1 MWVSWHYSLESQW
14 KRKNE
19 KVILLLQLNLSTRL
33 TAKMRLAVSS
43 RKLTYG
49 RIYGIRKSW
58 MFYIGSTKL
67 IMLRKSLVLR
77 RTFLDF
83 QLDLVHQRK
92 ETAKNFFI
100 TEFFSSLYQSH
111 LHVTCICLHPGVHW
125 SIHLQPLMIIGGTIE
140 NNRL

>member
-19 KVILLLQLNLSTRL
+19 KVNLLLQLNLSARL

-67 IMLRKSLVLR
+67 IMLRKSLMLR

-83 QLDLVHQRK
+83 ELDLVHQRK

-100 TEFFSSLYQSH
+100 TVFFFLSLPVASPCHLYLSSSR
-111 LHVTCICLHPGVHW
+111 C
-125 SIHLQPLMIIGGTIE
+125 PLIRSSPTIDDNRW
-140 NNRL
+140 NNRK